1 MRKQLLF
8 LYGKI
13 RRFYYHKFKPS
24 YIEKNII
31 RRKGDCIRCGACC
44 QLLFKCPFLTY
55 EDNREMNRTA
65 TTLAVCEIHEK
76 RPGNCRHF
84 PIDERDLRDR
94 DFVLLNKKCG
104 FSFDSTQI

>member
-1 MRKQLLF
+1 MRKQFLF

-13 RRFYYHKFKPS
+13 RRFYYHKFNPS

-44 QLLFKCPFLTY
+44 QLVFKCPFLKY
-55 EDNREMNRTA
+55 ENGI
-65 TTLAVCEIHEK
+65 AVCEIHEK

-84 PIDERDLRDR
+84 PIDERDIGDR
-94 DFVLLNKKCG
+94 DLVLPNKKCG
-104 FSFDSTQI
+104 FSFNMKK